1 MPFMYLCTVFSLAPV
16 SFYKAVSFN
25 EHFVVTVTSQDLIS
39 FPSSA
44 MKVFLAVV

>member
-1 MPFMYLCTVFSLAPV
+1 MYLCTGFSLAPL

-25 EHFVVTVTSQDLIS
+25 ERFVVTLMSQDLIS
-39 FPSSA
+39 FPCSA